1 MYLFVAPRLAPQI
14 RDVTEKEEVMPH
26 AGSATLLA
34 GVPHSIGPDDPQS
47 GYLRG
52 SHGAGMGAV
61 MERVR
66 RGASGDLSGHQ

>member
-1 MYLFVAPRLAPQI
+1 
-14 RDVTEKEEVMPH
+14 MPH

-66 RGASGDLSGHQ
+66 RGASGDSSGHQ